1 MMNDNNLRDNIKDKL
16 KKSMIDKNER
26 CVATLR
32 LILAAIKDRD
42 IAARADDNQNGID
55 NDAIL
60 KLLQTMIKQRR
71 ESIVLYEKAK
81 RQELVDQEK
90 EEITIIE
97 SFLPEQ
103 MDDSQIEKAV
113 HQSLKEI
120 NAANLRDMGKL
131 MSYLH
136 ERYAGKMDFGKASA
150 IAKQNLAS

>member
-1 MMNDNNLRDNIKDKL
+1 MNDNNLRDNIKDKL

-103 MDDSQIEKAV
+103 MDDSQIEKVV

-136 ERYAGKMDFGKASA
+136 EHYAGKMDFGKASA